1 MFLIGNA
8 LKQLA
13 KSVLT
18 PLILIAAASATDV
31 AIHKKM
37 FGLGVTTMILSKEKM
52 NNIIKIPMLN
62 YATSQNKPKKAKT
75 SPNKPKQAKAN
86 QSELKQPKTRQ
97 NDPK

>member
-13 KSVLT
+13 KSVLI

-75 SPNKPKQAKAN
+75 SPNKPKEAKAN

>member
-18 PLILIAAASATDV
+18 PLGLIAAASATDV

-37 FGLGVTTMILSKEKM
+37 FGLDVTTMILSKEKM
-52 NNIIKIPMLN
+52 NNIIKIPKLN
-62 YATSQNKPKKAKT
+62 YATSPNKPKQPKT
-75 SPNKPKQAKAN
+75 SPNKPKQTIA
-86 QSELKQPKTRQ
+86 S
-97 NDPK
+97 

>member
-18 PLILIAAASATDV
+18 PLILIAAAVATDV

>member
-18 PLILIAAASATDV
+18 PLGLITAASATDV

-37 FGLGVTTMILSKEKM
+37 FGLDVTTMILSKEKM
-52 NNIIKIPMLN
+52 NNIIKIPKLN
-62 YATSQNKPKKAKT
+62 YATSQNKPKQPKT
-75 SPNKPKQAKAN
+75 SPNKPKQTIA
-86 QSELKQPKTRQ
+86 S
-97 NDPK
+97 